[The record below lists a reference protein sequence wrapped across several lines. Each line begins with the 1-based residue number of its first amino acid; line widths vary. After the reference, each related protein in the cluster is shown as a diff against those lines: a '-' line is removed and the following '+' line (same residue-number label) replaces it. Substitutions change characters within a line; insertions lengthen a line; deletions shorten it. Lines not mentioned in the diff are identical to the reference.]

1 MTSAQNLRELPNSR
15 NHNCFGCS
23 PVNPS
28 GLQMRFFTDGR
39 AVYSRVKVPEHLC
52 GWSNIVHGGVLTTIL
67 DEVMSWSAITLLKRI
82 ALTRGIA
89 VEFIKPVQVGGEL
102 KAEGRVR
109 ETGGRTTPSPR
120 GSSTTRAASLVPAQ
134 APPSRCSPRRSPG
147 ASPSRM
153 RPPSRGSSASSISP
167 ENQMKRNAEIGL
179 FTKSSFLG

>member
-1 MTSAQNLRELPNSR
+1 MKTAQNLRELPNSQ

-52 GWSNIVHGGVLTTIL
+52 GWSHIVHGGVITTIL

-82 ALTRGIA
+82 ALTRDIA

-102 KAEGRVR
+102 RAEGRVR
-109 ETGGRTTPSPR
+109 EKGGKNDAVTEGVLYDASGEPCARASATFKVFSPAVAR
-120 GSSTTRAASLVPAQ
+120 RLAIADEASIAWFERIFDL
-134 APPSRCSPRRSPG
+134 S
-147 ASPSRM
+147 
-153 RPPSRGSSASSISP
+153 
-167 ENQMKRNAEIGL
+167 
-179 FTKSSFLG
+179 

>member
-1 MTSAQNLRELPNSR
+1 MESDRNLRELPNSR

-28 GLQMRFFTDGR
+28 GLQMRFFTDGS
-39 AVYSRVKVPEHLC
+39 AVFSRVQVPEHLC

-89 VEFIKPVQVGGEL
+89 VEFIKPVHVSSEL

-109 ETGGRTTPSPR
+109 ETGDKNDAVTEGILYDASGEPCARASATFKVFSPAVAR
-120 GSSTTRAASLVPAQ
+120 RLGIADEASIAWFERIFNLA
-134 APPSRCSPRRSPG
+134 
-147 ASPSRM
+147 
-153 RPPSRGSSASSISP
+153 
-167 ENQMKRNAEIGL
+167 
-179 FTKSSFLG
+179 